1 MTEDA
6 RKAMVLAQAEA
17 LQLGHDRVN
26 SEHLL
31 LGLLGQEA
39 SFAAQALS
47 YLGVTLQG
55 AREQITGQMLTP
67 ADHANETSNV
77 RQLRPENRP
86 PEHRHG
92 ESLMRRPQ
100 TVLERAA
107 RQAEIF
113 GHYYVGTPHLLL
125 GLVEGSEGRA
135 VRVLSSLGV
144 EPPDVRRT
152 VMEMLRS
159 GEYGEKKRGG
169 LPYHHRGGRRSGR
182 IRLEALGD
190 ERLVRE
196 LKELLV
202 LTGIIE
208 APKEPPGASLDP
220 EIAARIERVV
230 EDLGSRIEI
239 MRDDLLGL
247 ESAHQKLAEL
257 LRGR

>member
-6 RKAMVLAQAEA
+6 RKAMVLAEAEA

-77 RQLRPENRP
+77 RQLRPENRLS
-86 PEHRHG
+86 EHRHG

-159 GEYGEKKRGG
+159 GEYGETKRGG
-169 LPYHHRGGRRSGR
+169 LHNLYRGGRRGGR
-182 IRLEALGD
+182 IRLEVLDD
-190 ERLVRE
+190 ERLARE
-196 LKELLV
+196 LRKLLA
-202 LTGIIE
+202 LTGIME
-208 APKEPPGASLDP
+208 VPEKLPEASLDP
-220 EIAARIERVV
+220 EVAARIERAV
-230 EDLGSRIEI
+230 EDLGSRIEMI
-239 MRDDLLGL
+239 RDDLWGL

-257 LRGR
+257 LKGR